1 MYGVPKYRE
10 PFWWKHKKEVYVAV
24 AALVAVTA
32 ITRFSPEQ
40 QPAETSPTIVENQT
54 ITKQVELG
62 YKIEFNGKEIG
73 IVESKE
79 LAEELAERAYVS
91 LKKKLGYDPE
101 IDTAINLQ
109 EIRDAEISL
118 DEYDITAKLEIA
130 FGAIADGS
138 KQKAYVVKVGSE
150 FTVALADEES
160 AKEVLLRA
168 QEKYLDTDMQI
179 AIDLKAD
186 QHNSLVT
193 SPKLLVFD
201 PNEKERNLVTSGD
214 PTAADEKKKPWNA
227 LSGLVTAIQDKLS
240 STASANKVTAEAAS
254 ASDYIEPSNAKQV
267 KEDKVSNE
275 KLLEVSLP
283 KDVLIAESYVDP
295 SRIVDVE
302 TALGLVTQNRI
313 EQKVYHV
320 EKGDSPSVIA
330 EKHNMGLSKLYQL
343 NPSLK
348 NGEAIIHVGDEIVIT
363 APEPLLKV
371 IAKYETNY
379 NEPILKTV
387 VEEKDPTMYVGSSK
401 TKEEGKDGL
410 QNVTAVI
417 TKVNGQ
423 QIASQVMETQ
433 IISEMQPTI
442 RLVGTMPLPPKATT
456 GKFIYPLKRFIF
468 SSGYGYRWGSFH
480 GGIDLAAPRGTEI
493 VASDGGKVTHAGWHS
508 GGYGY
513 MVTIE
518 HTNGTK
524 TLYAHMSKV
533 TCTVGQK
540 VAQGEK
546 IGEVGSTGN
555 STGNHC
561 HFEIYIN
568 GTRVNPSKYL

>member
-10 PFWWKHKKEVYVAV
+10 PFWWKHKREVCAAV
-24 AALVAVTA
+24 AAVVAITT
-32 ITRFSPEQ
+32 ITRFSPES
-40 QPAETSPTIVENQT
+40 PAHNSQ
-54 ITKQVELG
+54 ITAGNLAVVKQVEKA
-62 YKIEFNGKEIG
+62 YKVEFNGREAG
-73 IVESKE
+73 IVESE
-79 LAEELAERAYVS
+79 EIAEELAEKAYLA

-101 IDTAINLQ
+101 LDRKITLTEVKN
-109 EIRDAEISL
+109 AEISGDNYEL
-118 DEYDITAKLEIA
+118 IAKLEIA
-130 FGAIADGS
+130 FASMIEGE
-138 KQKAYVVKVGSE
+138 KQKAYVVKIGNA

-160 AKEVLLRA
+160 AKEVLRRA
-168 QEKYLDTDMQI
+168 QEKFLDTDMVVDV
-179 AIDLKAD
+179 DLTAD

-193 SPKLLVFD
+193 TPKLLVFD
-201 PNEKERNLVTSGD
+201 PEEKERSLVTSGD
-214 PTAADEKKKPWNA
+214 PTAADAKRRPVETLN
-227 LSGLVTAIQDKLS
+227 GIVTAIKNKLS
-240 STASANKVTAEAAS
+240 GQPAAAEKPQKAGDAIDLSEAQLAQGAPAN
-254 ASDYIEPSNAKQV
+254 
-267 KEDKVSNE
+267 NE

-283 KDVLIAESYVDP
+283 KDVLIAESYVAP
-295 SRIVDVE
+295 NKIVDVE
-302 TALGLVTQNRI
+302 TATNLVTQNRI
-313 EQKVYHV
+313 EQKVYYV

-330 EKHNMGLSKLYQL
+330 DKHDMGLSKLYQL
-343 NPSLK
+343 NPQLQ
-348 NGEAIIHVGDEIVIT
+348 NGEAVIHVGDEIVIT

-371 IAKYETNY
+371 IAKYETTY

-387 VEEKDPTMYVGSSK
+387 VEEKDPSMYVGSSK
-401 TKEEGKDGL
+401 IKEEGQDGL
-410 QNVTAVI
+410 QNVKALI

-423 QIASQVMETQ
+423 QIASQVLETEVLT
-433 IISEMQPTI
+433 EMQPKI

-493 VASDGGKVTHAGWHS
+493 MASDGGTVIQAGWNS

-513 MVTIE
+513 MVKIQ
-518 HTNGTK
+518 HSNGTQ
-524 TLYAHMSKV
+524 TLYGHMSKV
-533 TCTVGQK
+533 CCTVGQK

-568 GTRVNPSKYL
+568 GTRVNPTKYL